1 MKSKTPSKVGWSG
14 ESWQAHL
21 ARDSRAG
28 RPCHSFTQTY
38 RFRVLTLT
46 FFLLALSSVTTAQEA
61 AKRQLIVPLAE
72 GGFVAFKSETA
83 WTDTKK
89 ASPELQRAP
98 AILDSQALADGNRVI
113 HRVLQDTGGRFVF
126 GYDLWVAP
134 NPAAKQ
140 FKIVVGPL
148 DPQFESKLRA
158 GNSSEGESPQSE
170 IISTFPK
177 PTEPQTLDDGDAFSL
192 DLLVNQNIGVKIVD
206 FVKVGFDRSHLWDN
220 NPRTLP
226 RDFAVDAVELSVKDY
241 RLLVNG
247 NVVSVGKSTK
257 SCAGTLL
264 WFYVQDR
271 GRFIFSLVPREG
283 YQFQKVGVIEDNRIE
298 FTVNGNHY
306 EWLSSSPILPGGGI
320 WNVWVLHDPN
330 YTPLFG
336 SEPPPAKKKD
346 VFEKL
351 DAAVVAANENV
362 TRIRNQQQSTLSNK
376 SKSTGAQTATEH
388 PRVMIGGADRIEN
401 LWPKSP

>member
-1 MKSKTPSKVGWSG
+1 MRSKTLIK
-14 ESWQAHL
+14 
-21 ARDSRAG
+21 
-28 RPCHSFTQTY
+28 T
-38 RFRVLTLT
+38 LTLG
-46 FFLLALSSVTTAQEA
+46 FCLLALSSMATAQLP
-61 AKRQLIVPLAE
+61 AKRQLIVPLPE
-72 GGFVAFKSETA
+72 GGFVAFKSETS

-89 ASPELQRAP
+89 TSAEVQRAP
-98 AILDSQALADGNRVI
+98 AILGSQALADENRVI

-134 NPAAKQ
+134 NPVSKQ
-140 FKIVVGPL
+140 FKIVVRPL
-148 DPQFESKLRA
+148 DPQFEIKLRA
-158 GNSSEGESPQSE
+158 RDTNGGEPPQSE
-170 IISTFPK
+170 AISTFPK
-177 PTEPQTLDDGDAFSL
+177 STEPQTLDDGDAFSL
-192 DLLVNQNIGVKIVD
+192 DLLVNQNTGVKIVD
-206 FVKVGFDRSHLWDN
+206 VVRVTFDRSHLWDN

-226 RDFAVDAVELSVKDY
+226 RDFAVDAVELAVKDY

-271 GRFIFSLVPREG
+271 GRFIVSLVPREG
-283 YQFQKVGVIEDNRIE
+283 YEFQKVGIIEDNRIE
-298 FTVNGNHY
+298 FTVSGSRY
-306 EWLSSSPILPGGGI
+306 EWLSSSPILQGGGI
-320 WNVWVLHDPN
+320 WNLWVLHDPN

-351 DAAVVAANENV
+351 DAAVVATQENAA
-362 TRIRNQQQSTLSNK
+362 RLRNQQQSTLSNK
-376 SKSTGAQTATEH
+376 RDGAGAQATTER

-401 LWPKSP
+401 LWPKNP

>member
-1 MKSKTPSKVGWSG
+1 M
-14 ESWQAHL
+14 
-21 ARDSRAG
+21 RNRALNK
-28 RPCHSFTQTY
+28 
-38 RFRVLTLT
+38 VLTIALC
-46 FFLLALSSVTTAQEA
+46 LLASFAAAAQEP
-61 AKRQLIVPLAE
+61 AKRQLVVSLAD

-89 ASPELQRAP
+89 VSPELQRVP
-98 AILDSQALADGNRVI
+98 AVLSSQAVADDNRII
-113 HRVLQDTGGRFVF
+113 HRVLKDTGGRFIF

-134 NPAAKQ
+134 NPTSKN
-140 FKIVVGPL
+140 FKIVVRPL

-158 GNSSEGESPQSE
+158 GNPSEGEPPQLE

-177 PTEPQTLDDGDAFSL
+177 STEPQTLDDGDAFSL
-192 DLLVNQNIGVKIVD
+192 DLLVNQNTGVKIVD
-206 FVKVGFDRSHLWDN
+206 FVKVAFDRSHLWDN

-226 RDFAVDAVELSVKDY
+226 RDFAVDAVELAVKDY

-264 WFYVQDR
+264 WFYVQGR

-283 YQFQKVGVIEDNRIE
+283 YQFQKVGLIEDNRIE

-346 VFEKL
+346 VFEKF
-351 DAAVVAANENV
+351 DAAVVATQEDAA
-362 TRIRNQQQSTLSNK
+362 RLRNQQQSTLSNK
-376 SKSTGAQTATEH
+376 TNATGAQATEH
-388 PRVMIGGADRIEN
+388 PHVMIGGSDRIEN
-401 LWPKSP
+401 LWPKNP

>member
-1 MKSKTPSKVGWSG
+1 MKSKALIK
-14 ESWQAHL
+14 
-21 ARDSRAG
+21 
-28 RPCHSFTQTY
+28 
-38 RFRVLTLT
+38 VLTIALC
-46 FFLLALSSVTTAQEA
+46 LLASFFAATAQEP
-61 AKRQLIVPLAE
+61 AKRQLVVSLAD

-89 ASPELQRAP
+89 VSPELQRVP
-98 AILDSQALADGNRVI
+98 AVLSSQAVADDNRII
-113 HRVLQDTGGRFVF
+113 HRVLKDTGGRFIF

-134 NPAAKQ
+134 NPTSKN
-140 FKIVVGPL
+140 FKIVVRPL
-148 DPQFESKLRA
+148 DSQFESKLRA
-158 GNSSEGESPQSE
+158 GNPSEGEPPQSE

-192 DLLVNQNIGVKIVD
+192 DLLVNQNTGVKIVD
-206 FVKVGFDRSHLWDN
+206 VVKVGFDRSRLWDN
-220 NPRTLP
+220 NPSTLP

-247 NVVSVGKSTK
+247 NVVSVGKSAK

-283 YQFQKVGVIEDNRIE
+283 YQFQKVGIIEDNRIE

-346 VFEKL
+346 VFEKF
-351 DAAVVAANENV
+351 DAAVVATQENV
-362 TRIRNQQQSTLSNK
+362 ARPRTQQQSTLTNSRDV
-376 SKSTGAQTATEH
+376 SGVQAEH

-401 LWPKSP
+401 LWPRSP

>member
-1 MKSKTPSKVGWSG
+1 MKSKALIK
-14 ESWQAHL
+14 
-21 ARDSRAG
+21 
-28 RPCHSFTQTY
+28 
-38 RFRVLTLT
+38 VLTIALC
-46 FFLLALSSVTTAQEA
+46 LLASFFAATAQEP
-61 AKRQLIVPLAE
+61 AKRQLIVPLGD
-72 GGFVAFKSETA
+72 GGFVGFRSETA

-89 ASPELQRAP
+89 VSPELQRVP
-98 AILDSQALADGNRVI
+98 AVLSSQALADDNRII
-113 HRVLQDTGGRFVF
+113 HRVLKDTGGRFIF
-126 GYDLWVAP
+126 GYDLWVEP
-134 NPAAKQ
+134 NPTSRN
-140 FKIVVGPL
+140 FRIVVRPL
-148 DPQFESKLRA
+148 DAQFEIKLRA
-158 GNSSEGESPQSE
+158 RNPSEGEPPQSE
-170 IISTFPK
+170 IISTFPRS
-177 PTEPQTLDDGDAFSL
+177 TEPQTLDDGDAFSL
-192 DLLVNQNIGVKIVD
+192 DLLVNQNTGIKIVD
-206 FVKVGFDRSHLWDN
+206 VVKVAFDRSHLWDN

-283 YQFQKVGVIEDNRIE
+283 YEFQKVGIIEDNRIE

-306 EWLSSSPILPGGGI
+306 EWLSGSPILPGGGI

-336 SEPPPAKKKD
+336 SETPPARKKD

-351 DAAVVAANENV
+351 DAAVVATNENAV
-362 TRIRNQQQSTLSNK
+362 KLRTPQQSTLSNK
-376 SKSTGAQTATEH
+376 ASTAGAPATTER

-401 LWPKSP
+401 LWPRSP

>member
-1 MKSKTPSKVGWSG
+1 MRSKV
-14 ESWQAHL
+14 L
-21 ARDSRAG
+21 IKVLN
-28 RPCHSFTQTY
+28 
-38 RFRVLTLT
+38 RVLIWAFCLPA
-46 FFLLALSSVTTAQEA
+46 FSCVAAAQEP
-61 AKRQLIVPLAE
+61 AKRQLVVPLAD

-89 ASPELQRAP
+89 VSPELQRVP
-98 AILDSQALADGNRVI
+98 AVLSSQALADENRII
-113 HRVLQDTGGRFVF
+113 HRVLKDTGGRFIF

-140 FKIVVGPL
+140 FKIVVRPL
-148 DPQFESKLRA
+148 DPQYESKLRA
-158 GNSSEGESPQSE
+158 GNPSEGEQPQSE

-192 DLLVNQNIGVKIVD
+192 DLLVNQNTGVKIVD
-206 FVKVGFDRSHLWDN
+206 VVKVAFDRSHLWDN
-220 NPRTLP
+220 NPTTLP
-226 RDFAVDAVELSVKDY
+226 RDFAVDAVELAVKDY

-257 SCAGTLL
+257 SCTGTLL

-283 YQFQKVGVIEDNRIE
+283 YQFQKVGIIEDNRIE
-298 FTVNGNHY
+298 FTVSGNHY
-306 EWLSSSPILPGGGI
+306 EWLSSAPILRGGGT
-320 WNVWVLHDPN
+320 WNLWVLHDPN
-330 YTPLFG
+330 YTPMFG
-336 SEPPPAKKKD
+336 SETPPARKKD
-346 VFEKL
+346 VFERL
-351 DAAVVAANENV
+351 DAAVVAAKEEAA
-362 TRIRNQQQSTLSNK
+362 RLRNQQQSTLSNK
-376 SKSTGAQTATEH
+376 TNAAGAQATTEH

>member
-1 MKSKTPSKVGWSG
+1 MRSKTLIK
-14 ESWQAHL
+14 
-21 ARDSRAG
+21 
-28 RPCHSFTQTY
+28 T
-38 RFRVLTLT
+38 LTLG
-46 FFLLALSSVTTAQEA
+46 FCLLALSSMATAQLP
-61 AKRQLIVPLAE
+61 AKRQLIVPLPE
-72 GGFVAFKSETA
+72 GGFVAFKSETS

-89 ASPELQRAP
+89 TSAEVQRAP
-98 AILDSQALADGNRVI
+98 AILGSQALADENRVI

-134 NPAAKQ
+134 NPVSKQ
-140 FKIVVGPL
+140 FKIVVRPL
-148 DPQFESKLRA
+148 DPQFEIKLRA
-158 GNSSEGESPQSE
+158 RDTNGGEPPQSE
-170 IISTFPK
+170 AISTFPK
-177 PTEPQTLDDGDAFSL
+177 STEPQTLDDGDAFSL
-192 DLLVNQNIGVKIVD
+192 DLLVNQKTGVKIVD
-206 FVKVGFDRSHLWDN
+206 VVRVTFDRSHLWDN

-226 RDFAVDAVELSVKDY
+226 RDFAVDAVELAVKDY

-271 GRFIFSLVPREG
+271 GRFIVSLVPREG
-283 YQFQKVGVIEDNRIE
+283 YEFQKVGIIEDNRIE
-298 FTVNGNHY
+298 FTVSGSRY
-306 EWLSSSPILPGGGI
+306 EWLSSSPILQGGGI
-320 WNVWVLHDPN
+320 WNLWVLHDPN

-351 DAAVVAANENV
+351 DAAVVATQENAA
-362 TRIRNQQQSTLSNK
+362 RLRNQQQSTLSNK
-376 SKSTGAQTATEH
+376 RDGAGAQATTER

-401 LWPKSP
+401 LWPKGP